1 LNLSAKVKKCS
12 YCNCIW
18 VIITVLCRNYYTID
32 DYEINR
38 IGSFAFI
45 LKVYNNMRIPFAE
58 LQSEFK
64 RILLNL
70 NFAEDKAEQCATVFA
85 ENSRDGVYTHGLNRF
100 PVFVDFVKQG
110 LVKPDA
116 EATKAGGFG
125 AIEQWDGNLGPGILN
140 ARFCMNR
147 AIELAKTN
155 GIGCVAIKNT
165 NHWMRA
171 GTYGW
176 QAADAGFIGICFTNT
191 IANLPPWGG
200 IDPRLGNNPLVIAV
214 PRAEGNV
221 VLDMAVSQYSVGK
234 LQQYKMNGEVLP
246 LPGGYDTAGNLST
259 DAAAILESKRLL
271 SVGFWKGSGLSLVL
285 DLLASI
291 LSQGNSTANI
301 TQNETESGV
310 SQVFICIKPQNNNYT
325 TNIIEEIISY
335 TKSSRLEKEGQ
346 FISFPGENTLKTRE
360 KSLAEG
366 VLVDERI
373 WEKVLGL

>member
-1 LNLSAKVKKCS
+1 
-12 YCNCIW
+12 
-18 VIITVLCRNYYTID
+18 
-32 DYEINR
+32 
-38 IGSFAFI
+38 
-45 LKVYNNMRIPFAE
+45 
-58 LQSEFK
+58 
-64 RILLNL
+64 
-70 NFAEDKAEQCATVFA
+70 
-85 ENSRDGVYTHGLNRF
+85 
-100 PVFVDFVKQG
+100 
-110 LVKPDA
+110 
-116 EATKAGGFG
+116 
-125 AIEQWDGNLGPGILN
+125 
-140 ARFCMNR
+140 
-147 AIELAKTN
+147 
-155 GIGCVAIKNT
+155 
-165 NHWMRA
+165 MRA

-200 IDPRLGNNPLVIAV
+200 IDPRLGNNPLVIAI

-271 SVGFWKGSGLSLVL
+271 PVGFWKGSGLSLVL

-325 TNIIEEIISY
+325 ANIIEEIISY
-335 TKSSRLEKEGQ
+335 TKSSRSEHEGKS
-346 FISFPGENTLKTRE
+346 ISFPGENTMKTRE
-360 KSLAEG
+360 KSLADG

-373 WEKVLGL
+373 WEKVKNL